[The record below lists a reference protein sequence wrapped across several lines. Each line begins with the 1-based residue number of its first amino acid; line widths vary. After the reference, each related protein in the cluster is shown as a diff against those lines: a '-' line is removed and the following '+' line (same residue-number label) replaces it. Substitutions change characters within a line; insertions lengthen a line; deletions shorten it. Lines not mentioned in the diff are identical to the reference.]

1 MIKIALEPILFLSMN
16 SNETDFV
23 VDQEDKFNLSKGERY
38 LFKYI
43 LYFCRKYGT
52 ETVANT
58 KEFREKYLVVL
69 KKNKIHQEESS
80 VNKYFETLKNKGFL
94 IPHPDYKKKY
104 YKVKFEYI
112 LNDKEF

>member
-1 MIKIALEPILFLSMN
+1 MEQTEDDFELS
-16 SNETDFV
+16 D
-23 VDQEDKFNLSKGERY
+23 DDKLNLSKGERY

-52 ETVANT
+52 ETIGNT
-58 KEFREKYLVVL
+58 QGFRDKYLAVL
-69 KKNKIHQEESS
+69 AKNNEQQEESS
-80 VNKYFETLKNKGFL
+80 VNKYFETLKKKGFL

-104 YKVKFEYI
+104 YKVKFDCI

>member
-1 MIKIALEPILFLSMN
+1 MKN
-16 SNETDFV
+16 NEDDFV
-23 VDQEDKFNLSKGERY
+23 IGTDDKLYLSKGERN

-58 KEFREKYLVVL
+58 KEFRKKYLVVL
-69 KKNKIHQEESS
+69 AKNKVQQEESS

-94 IPHPDYKKKY
+94 DTHPGYEKKY
-104 YKVKFEYI
+104 YKVKIEYI

>member
-1 MIKIALEPILFLSMN
+1 MKN
-16 SNETDFV
+16 NEDDFV
-23 VDQEDKFNLSKGERY
+23 IGTDDKLDLSKGERN

-69 KKNKIHQEESS
+69 AKNKVQQEESS

-94 IPHPDYKKKY
+94 DTHPDYEKKY
-104 YKVKFEYI
+104 YKVKIEYI

>member
-1 MIKIALEPILFLSMN
+1 MKN
-16 SNETDFV
+16 NEDDFV
-23 VDQEDKFNLSKGERY
+23 VNGDDKFNLSKGERY

-58 KEFREKYLVVL
+58 KEFREKYLIVL
-69 KKNKIHQEESS
+69 AKNKIHQEDSS
-80 VNKYFETLKNKGFL
+80 VNKYFETLKNKGFI
-94 IPHPDYKKKY
+94 IPHQDYKKKY
-104 YKVKFEYI
+104 YKVKIECI

>member
-1 MIKIALEPILFLSMN
+1 MEKN
-16 SNETDFV
+16 NEDDFV
-23 VDQEDKFNLSKGERY
+23 LSEDDKLNLSKGERY

-58 KEFREKYLVVL
+58 QEFRDKYMLVL
-69 KKNKIHQEESS
+69 EKNKVQQEESS
-80 VNKYFETLKNKGFL
+80 INKFFETLKNKGFL

-104 YKVKFEYI
+104 YKVDIKYI
-112 LNDKEF
+112 LNVESF

>member
-1 MIKIALEPILFLSMN
+1 ME

-23 VDQEDKFNLSKGERY
+23 LNDEDKFNLSKGERF

-58 KEFREKYLVVL
+58 KEFREKYLSVL
-69 KKNKIHQEESS
+69 LKNNEQQEDSS

-94 IPHPDYKKKY
+94 VKHPDYKKKY
-104 YKVKFEYI
+104 YKVKIEYI
-112 LNDKEF
+112 LNDKSF